1 MTPEAGMG
9 DGVFDFKSFM
19 TISKHKEK
27 QEHLESNGDPHRA
40 VKSESWVN

>member
-19 TISKHKEK
+19 TISEHKEK
-27 QEHLESNGDPHRA
+27 QEHDILPPSFVDFIL
-40 VKSESWVN
+40 SSDIS